1 MRKVGTVTAGL
12 LLLLVATRGA
22 AQPPFPKPGPEH
34 EHFKELEGTW
44 DATVESMGT
53 KSKGTMVWKVG
64 LGGLWLLEHFK
75 GEAGDASFEGMGAS
89 SYDPAKK
96 KYVNVWI
103 DNMSTAPMVSEG
115 TFDKAKKTSTMTGT
129 APMPDGK
136 TMKMTMTSVM
146 KDADTIIF
154 TMTTPGADG
163 KDMELMKITY
173 KRKGK

>member
-1 MRKVGTVTAGL
+1 MRKVCTVTTGL
-12 LLLLVATRGA
+12 LLLLMAARGS

-34 EHFKELEGTW
+34 EHFKQLEGTW
-44 DATVESMGT
+44 DATVESMGS
-53 KSKGTMVWKVG
+53 KSKGTMMWKVD

-75 GEAGDASFEGMGAS
+75 GEADGVSFEGMGAS
-89 SYDPAKK
+89 SYDPGKK

-115 TFDKAKKTSTMTGT
+115 TFDKAKKTLTMTGS
-129 APMPDGK
+129 AAMPDGK

-146 KDADTIIF
+146 KDADTVLF
-154 TMTTPGADG
+154 TMSSPGPDG